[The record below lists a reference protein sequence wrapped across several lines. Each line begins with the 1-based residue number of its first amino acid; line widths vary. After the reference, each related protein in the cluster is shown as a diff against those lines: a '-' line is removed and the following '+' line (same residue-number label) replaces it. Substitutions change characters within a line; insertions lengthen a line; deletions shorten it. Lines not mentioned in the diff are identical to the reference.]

1 MKDFIKQEL
10 NRLVEN
16 DIQPEPKVYGPE
28 GIARKVAELTK
39 IKERLVSERNK
50 LNKEIKDLEKEIVK
64 WEKEISPNQ
73 ISMF

>member
-1 MKDFIKQEL
+1 MKDFIKKEL

-16 DIQPEPKVYGPE
+16 EPQVYGQE
-28 GIARKVAELTK
+28 GIARKVAELTRM
-39 IKERLVSERNK
+39 KERLVSERNK

-73 ISMF
+73 ISLF